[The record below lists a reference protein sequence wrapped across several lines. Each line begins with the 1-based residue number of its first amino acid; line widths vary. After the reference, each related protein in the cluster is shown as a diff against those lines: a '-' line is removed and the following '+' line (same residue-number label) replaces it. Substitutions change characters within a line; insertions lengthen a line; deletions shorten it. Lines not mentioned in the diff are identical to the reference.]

1 MADKRRGRKPKSPE
15 EKRSVQ
21 AYLTPHEAD
30 VIRQLRETGTL
41 PDSHFVQSDMHALK
55 VNDKAKRSDKRYKE
69 ALRELDEVQRQL
81 GIMSMLD
88 SNPHEI
94 KARLKKASSEGTAV
108 MVASDWHVE
117 ERVDPET
124 VNGRNNYTPKIATK
138 RADNFF
144 RNGLFLVNLM
154 RSGITI
160 NDLVVPILG
169 DIISGYIHE
178 ELQESNF
185 MSPIEATQLGI
196 DLICSGID
204 FLLKEGGFKQIV
216 IPCCAGNHGR
226 TTIRQRV
233 NTRVSN
239 SFETLMYRS
248 IAKVYRDNPKVHF
261 IIESG
266 YHTYLDVYNYRL
278 RFHHGDAVR
287 YQGGVGGISIPV
299 NKAIAQWNKNIPADL
314 DVFGHWHTFMDGNN
328 FISNGSLIGWNAF
341 ALKIKATYNV
351 PEQSFFIIDKEH
363 GKTIVAPIHVEKTH
377 K

>member
-1 MADKRRGRKPKSPE
+1 MPGKKRGRKPKSPE

-30 VIRQLRETGTL
+30 IIRQLRDTGTL
-41 PDSHFVQSDMHALK
+41 PDSHLVQSDMHALK
-55 VNDKAKRSDKRYKE
+55 VNDKAKKSDKRYKE
-69 ALRELDEVQRQL
+69 ALRELDECQRQL

-88 SNPHEI
+88 SKPHEI
-94 KARLKKASSEGTAV
+94 KARLKSASSEGTAV

-124 VNGRNNYTPKIATK
+124 VNGRNCYDPKIAAK

-154 RSGITI
+154 RSGIKI
-160 NDLVVPILG
+160 HDLVVPILG

-185 MSPIEATQLGI
+185 MSPIEATQLGM
-196 DLICSGID
+196 DMICSGID
-204 FLLKEGGFKQIV
+204 FLLKEGDFSQIV
-216 IPCCAGNHGR
+216 IPCCVGNHGR
-226 TTIRQRV
+226 TTGRTRI
-233 NTRVSN
+233 NTRAKN
-239 SFETLMYRS
+239 SFETILYRGV
-248 IAKVYRDNPKVHF
+248 AKVYRNNPKVKF

-266 YHTYLDVYNYRL
+266 YHTYLKVYDYKLRL
-278 RFHHGDAVR
+278 HHGDALR
-287 YQGGVGGISIPV
+287 YQGGVGGITIPV

-341 ALKIKATYNV
+341 ALTIKATYNV
-351 PEQSFFIIDKEH
+351 PEQSFFLIDKEH
-363 GKTIVAPIHVEKTH
+363 GKTIVAPIHVEKVQR
-377 K
+377 